1 MSTGLMESLAVESLP
16 KAFTGTVVR
25 GVGRGRTLGIP
36 TANLDVPSQAE
47 LPYGVYAARIS
58 GDVLNYQMGVANIGT
73 RPTFSERELSI
84 ELHILDFSGD
94 IYGIELQVEL
104 IAFLRDEREFD
115 TIEDLKQQIFN
126 DIKQARKRLLSEN

>member
-1 MSTGLMESLAVESLP
+1 
-16 KAFTGTVVR
+16 
-25 GVGRGRTLGIP
+25 
-36 TANLDVPSQAE
+36 
-47 LPYGVYAARIS
+47 
-58 GDVLNYQMGVANIGT
+58 MGVANIGT